1 MKNLFLAGR
10 RNVGQDGI
18 LPPIGNR
25 RAPSLGKLFS
35 RLRPAGGRAIG
46 LLACRFRRTP
56 QRSSLT
62 CMPATLA
69 LAALSISQLFAGD
82 TGVLLPAGTQQ
93 PDSAVFSLDEMSID
107 VHIDN
112 GDARVSIRQIFGSH
126 SAAINE
132 GTYVFALPT
141 RGVVSDF
148 AIWDGLVRIPGVIL
162 ERRRA
167 EEIYESLK
175 SQAIDPGLLEQ
186 GERGDEDARRGS
198 TFTAHIVPIPAF
210 GTKRIEIEYHQ
221 TIPVENLRSAFVIS
235 LKPDAYRAQKA
246 GVLHI
251 SFEMKSAQ
259 PLTGFTITGKQFPLH
274 LTENGPNLV
283 RGVFDGRDVDMTED
297 FAAEWGL
304 AASGTAL
311 QVTAYRNPAEGGSGY
326 FEASALL
333 APKGQTERPRQ
344 VVALFDASLS
354 MQWEKL
360 ERGFQA
366 LDALLHSLR
375 PVDRFNVL
383 TFNGTVHPC
392 FTQVSPAETTRIEQ
406 ALGCVRAQDLRG
418 GTNVDAALEAALS
431 QSVDDG
437 FDPYVVLIGDLGA
450 TGGPIRNGRIAA
462 EYAARWKKLPV
473 ARRPRTYVFA
483 VGDDANQSLARLL
496 AENDG
501 LAEWVRSTEPIEFKL
516 NAFLSKIG
524 RRPLDIKLTATPA
537 GNLDMVYPLS
547 DQFFTGSMAAWVGRY
562 KQPGAAT
569 FAVAPAVQPPVPVT
583 LPTEALEHD
592 QLPRTW
598 AQARVD
604 ALLQKMERE
613 GEDRASIDEIIRLSR
628 KYKFVTPY
636 TSFLAAPRSLLRPRV
651 IRPGDPV
658 LRVHTDPA
666 IESVTALFPFGLVKS
681 LRYLKDEDAWQTRF
695 LAPADMTDGTYSVRL
710 ILRERQGRVYR
721 EAKTFVIASKAPVI
735 RVQLAQ
741 TRVRAGATVHLRVQA
756 SASTRTLTARLYG
769 AGPVWLHWN
778 PGERANTGDIVV
790 PSQLPPGTYALQVI
804 AEDMAH
810 NMGTQEVRLE
820 VVP

>member
-1 MKNLFLAGR
+1 VNA
-10 RNVGQDGI
+10 
-18 LPPIGNR
+18 
-25 RAPSLGKLFS
+25 FS
-35 RLRPAGGRAIG
+35 AL
-46 LLACRFRRTP
+46 
-56 QRSSLT
+56 
-62 CMPATLA
+62 LA
-69 LAALSISQLFAGD
+69 LALSIPQLFAAD
-82 TGVLLPAGTQQ
+82 TGVLLPVGTQQ

-126 SAAINE
+126 SERINE

-221 TIPVENLRSAFVIS
+221 AIAVENLRSAFVIS
-235 LKPDAYRAQKA
+235 LKPDAYRPQKA
-246 GVLHI
+246 GLLHI

-259 PLTGFTITGKQFPLH
+259 PLNGFTVTGKQFPLR
-274 LTENGPNLV
+274 LTENSANLV
-283 RGVFDGRDVDMTED
+283 RGEFDGRNIDLTED

-304 AASGTAL
+304 APSGALL
-311 QVTAYRNPAEGGSGY
+311 QVTAYKNPADGGSGY

-333 APKGQTERPRQ
+333 SAKSQEQRPRQ

-383 TFNGTVHPC
+383 TFNGTVHAC
-392 FTQVSPAETTRIEQ
+392 FSQAGAAETARVEQ
-406 ALGCVRAQDLRG
+406 ALNCVRAQDLRG
-418 GTNVDAALEAALS
+418 GTNLDAALEAALA
-431 QSVDDG
+431 QSADDG
-437 FDPYVVLIGDLGA
+437 FDPYLVLISDLGA
-450 TGGPIRNGRIAA
+450 TEGPIRNRRVAA
-462 EYAARWKKLPV
+462 AYTERWKKLPV

-501 LAEWVRSTEPIEFKL
+501 LSEWVRSTEPMEFKL

-524 RRPLDIKLTATPA
+524 RRPLELNLTATPA

-547 DQFFTGSMAAWVGRY
+547 DQFFTGSRAAWVGRY
-562 KQPGAAT
+562 KQPGPAT
-569 FAVAPAVQPPVPVT
+569 FLVTPAVLPPVLFT
-583 LPTEALEHD
+583 LPAQALEHD

-604 ALLQKMERE
+604 ALLQKIERE

-681 LRYLKDEDAWQTRF
+681 LRYLKEEDAWQTRF
-695 LAPADMTDGTYSVRL
+695 LAPPDMTDGTYSVRL
-710 ILRERQGRVYR
+710 ILRDRQGRVYR

-778 PGERANTGDIVV
+778 AGEKANTGDIVV
-790 PSQLPPGTYALQVI
+790 PAQLPPGIYAMQVI

>member
-1 MKNLFLAGR
+1 VNAFF
-10 RNVGQDGI
+10 
-18 LPPIGNR
+18 
-25 RAPSLGKLFS
+25 APLQSQAF
-35 RLRPAGGRAIG
+35 AA
-46 LLACRFRRTP
+46 LLA
-56 QRSSLT
+56 LV
-62 CMPATLA
+62 
-69 LAALSISQLFAGD
+69 LSTQLFAAD
-82 TGVLLPAGTQQ
+82 SGVLLPVGTQQ

-112 GDARVSIRQIFGSH
+112 GDARVSIRQIFGSR
-126 SAAINE
+126 SGAIHE
-132 GTYVFALPT
+132 GTYVFALPA

-148 AIWDGLVRIPGVIL
+148 AVWDGLVRIPGVIL

-210 GTKRIEIEYHQ
+210 GTKRIEMEYHQ
-221 TIPVENLRSAFVIS
+221 PIAVENLRSAFVIS
-235 LKPDAYRAQKA
+235 LKPGAYRAQQA

-259 PLTGFTITGKQFPLH
+259 PLSGFTVTGKQFPLR

-283 RGVFDGRDVDMTED
+283 RGEFDGRGVDLTED

-304 AASGTAL
+304 AKSGTPL

-326 FEASALL
+326 FEAAALL
-333 APKGQTERPRQ
+333 SPPLAQGALEQHPRQ

-360 ERGFQA
+360 ERSFQA

-375 PVDRFNVL
+375 PADRFNVL
-383 TFNGTVHPC
+383 TFNGTAHAC
-392 FTQVSPAETTRIEQ
+392 FTQPGPAEAARIEQ

-418 GTNVDAALEAALS
+418 GTNLDAALEAALA
-431 QSVDDG
+431 QSADG
-437 FDPYVVLIGDLGA
+437 GPDRLDPDRFNPDRFDPYVVLISDLGA
-450 TGGPIRNGRIAA
+450 TEGPIRNGRIAA
-462 EYAARWKKLPV
+462 AYTERWKKMPA

-501 LAEWVRSTEPIEFKL
+501 LSEWVRSTEPLEFKL

-524 RRPLDIKLTATPA
+524 RRPLDLKLMAAPA
-537 GNLDMVYPLS
+537 GNLDMVYALS
-547 DQFFTGSMAAWVGRY
+547 DRFFTGSLAAWVGRY
-562 KQPGAAT
+562 KQPGALTFSVTPAT
-569 FAVAPAVQPPVPVT
+569 PSVPPAPFT
-583 LPTEALEHD
+583 LPAEALEHD

-604 ALLQKMERE
+604 ALLQKIERE

-666 IESVTALFPFGLVKS
+666 IVSVTALFPFGLMKS
-681 LRYLKDEDAWQTRF
+681 LRYLKEEDAWQTRF
-695 LAPADMTDGTYSVRL
+695 LAPPDMTDGTYNVRL
-710 ILRERQGRVYR
+710 ILRDRQGRVYR
-721 EAKTFVIASKAPVI
+721 EAKSFVIASKAPVI
-735 RVQLAQ
+735 RVQLTQ

-778 PGERANTGDIVV
+778 TAERANTGDILV
-790 PSQLPPGTYALQVI
+790 PAQLPPGTYALQVI
-804 AEDMAH
+804 AEDIAH
-810 NMGTQEVRLE
+810 NIGTQEVRLE

>member
-1 MKNLFLAGR
+1 MIRRTALPIYKRFMK
-10 RNVGQDGI
+10 VGQALSPANPAMTAI
-18 LPPIGNR
+18 
-25 RAPSLGKLFS
+25 
-35 RLRPAGGRAIG
+35 RPVTA
-46 LLACRFRRTP
+46 F
-56 QRSSLT
+56 
-62 CMPATLA
+62 LA
-69 LAALSISQLFAGD
+69 LALSIPQLFAAD
-82 TGVLLPAGTQQ
+82 SGVLLPVGSQQ

-126 SAAINE
+126 SGTIHE

-148 AIWDGLVRIPGVIL
+148 AVWDGLVRIPGVIL

-186 GERGDEDARRGS
+186 GERGEEDARRGS

-210 GTKRIEIEYHQ
+210 GTKRIEMEYHQ
-221 TIPVENLRSAFVIS
+221 PVAVENLRSAFVIS

-259 PLTGFTITGKQFPLH
+259 PLTRFTVTGKQFPLR

-283 RGVFDGRDVDMTED
+283 RGEFDGRGVDLTED
-297 FAAEWGL
+297 FAAEWGMV
-304 AASGTAL
+304 ASGAPL
-311 QVTAYRNPAEGGSGY
+311 QVTAYRNPAEGGDGY
-326 FEASALL
+326 LEAAALL
-333 APKGQTERPRQ
+333 APLGAPVGAPSVQEQRPRQ
-344 VVALFDASLS
+344 LVALFDASLS

-360 ERGFQA
+360 ERSFQA

-375 PVDRFNVL
+375 PADRFNVL
-383 TFNGTVHPC
+383 TFNGTVHTC
-392 FTQVSPAETTRIEQ
+392 FSQPGPADAASIEQ

-418 GTNVDAALEAALS
+418 GTNLNAALEAALA
-431 QSVDDG
+431 QSAADRVDADR
-437 FDPYVVLIGDLGA
+437 FDPYVVLISDLGA
-450 TGGPIRNGRIAA
+450 TEGPIRNGRIAA
-462 EYAARWKKLPV
+462 AYTERWQKLPA

-496 AENDG
+496 AANDG
-501 LAEWVRSTEPIEFKL
+501 LSEWVRSTEPLEFKL

-524 RRPLDIKLTATPA
+524 RRPLELRLTATPA
-537 GNLDMVYPLS
+537 ENLDMVYALS
-547 DQFFTGSMAAWVGRY
+547 DQFFTGSLAAWVGRY

-569 FAVAPAVQPPVPVT
+569 FSAGALTSQVT
-583 LPTEALEHD
+583 LPAEALEHD

-604 ALLQKMERE
+604 ALLQKIERE

-666 IESVTALFPFGLVKS
+666 IVSVTALFPFGLMKS
-681 LRYLKDEDAWQTRF
+681 LRYLKEEDAWQMRF
-695 LAPADMTDGTYSVRL
+695 LAPPDMTDGTYNVRL
-710 ILRERQGRVYR
+710 ILRDRQGRVYR
-721 EAKTFVIASKAPVI
+721 EAKSFVIASKAPVI
-735 RVQLAQ
+735 RVQLTQ
-741 TRVRAGATVHLRVQA
+741 TRVRAGASIHLRVQA
-756 SASTRTLTARLYG
+756 SASTRTLTARLSG

-778 PGERANTGDIVV
+778 PAERTNTGDITV
-790 PSQLPPGTYALQVI
+790 PAQLPPGMYVLQVI

>member
-1 MKNLFLAGR
+1 MKDL
-10 RNVGQDGI
+10 VGQ
-18 LPPIGNR
+18 PIVAAAAFQAALC
-25 RAPSLGKLFS
+25 APRTP
-35 RLRPAGGRAIG
+35 RLSSPA
-46 LLACRFRRTP
+46 LLAV
-56 QRSSLT
+56 
-62 CMPATLA
+62 LA
-69 LAALSISQLFAGD
+69 LAVSTAQLFAAD
-82 TGVLLPAGTQQ
+82 TGVLLPVGSQQ

-112 GDARVSIRQIFGSH
+112 GDARVSMRQIFGSH

-141 RGVVSDF
+141 HGVVSDF

-167 EEIYESLK
+167 EEIYENLK

-221 TIPVENLRSAFVIS
+221 AIAVENLRSAFVIA
-235 LKPDAYRAQKA
+235 LKPGAYRAQKVGA
-246 GVLHI
+246 LHL

-259 PLTGFTITGKQFPLH
+259 PLAGFTVTGKQFALR

-283 RGVFDGRDVDMTED
+283 RGDFDGRDVELTGD

-304 AASGTAL
+304 AASATPL
-311 QVTAYRNPAEGGSGY
+311 QVMAYRNPAEGGSGY
-326 FEASALL
+326 FKASALL
-333 APKGQTERPRQ
+333 AARPGAGGQEQRPRQ
-344 VVALFDASLS
+344 IVALFDASLS

-360 ERGFQA
+360 QRGFQA
-366 LDALLHSLR
+366 LDALLHALR

-383 TFNGTVHPC
+383 TFNGSVHAC
-392 FTQVSPAETTRIEQ
+392 FNQAAPADTARVEQ

-418 GTNVDAALEAALS
+418 GTNVDAALETALA

-437 FDPYVVLIGDLGA
+437 FDPYVVMISDLGA
-450 TGGPIRNGRIAA
+450 TEGPIRNARIAA
-462 EYAARWKKLPV
+462 AYAEHWKKLPV
-473 ARRPRTYVFA
+473 PRRPRTYVFA

-501 LAEWVRSTEPIEFKL
+501 LTEWVRSTEPLEFKL

-524 RRPLDIKLTATPA
+524 RRPLDLKLTATPA
-537 GNLDMVYPLS
+537 GNLDMAYPLS
-547 DQFFTGSMAAWVGRY
+547 DQFFTGSLAAWVGRY
-562 KQPGAAT
+562 KQPGPVSFAAP
-569 FAVAPAVQPPVPVT
+569 PALPPVPVT
-583 LPTEALEHD
+583 LPVEALEHD

-604 ALLQKMERE
+604 ALLQKIERE

-681 LRYLKDEDAWQTRF
+681 LRYLKEEDAWQTRF
-695 LAPADMTDGTYSVRL
+695 LAPPDMTDGTYSVRL
-710 ILRERQGRVYR
+710 ILRDRQGRVYR

-735 RVQLAQ
+735 RVTLAQ

-778 PGERANTGDIVV
+778 AGERANTGDIVV
-790 PSQLPPGTYALQVI
+790 PAQLPPGMYALQVI

>member
-1 MKNLFLAGR
+1 MKHF
-10 RNVGQDGI
+10 VGQPI
-18 LPPIGNR
+18 LAAAGFQPALSTGAPR
-25 RAPSLGKLFS
+25 RFLPQEALPAVLRAVLRVVPSPV
-35 RLRPAGGRAIG
+35 RLNALSA
-46 LLACRFRRTP
+46 L
-56 QRSSLT
+56 
-62 CMPATLA
+62 LA
-69 LAALSISQLFAGD
+69 LALSIPQLFAAD
-82 TGVLLPAGTQQ
+82 SGVLLPVGTQQ

-112 GDARVSIRQIFGSH
+112 GDAHVSIRQIFGSH
-126 SAAINE
+126 SGAINE

-148 AIWDGLVRIPGVIL
+148 AVWDGLVRIPGVIL

-186 GERGDEDARRGS
+186 GERGEEDARRGS

-210 GTKRIEIEYHQ
+210 GTKRIEMEYHQ
-221 TIPVENLRSAFVIS
+221 AIAVENLRSAFVIS
-235 LKPDAYRAQKA
+235 LKPGAYRAQKA

-259 PLTGFTITGKQFPLH
+259 PLSGFTVTGKQFPLR

-283 RGVFDGRDVDMTED
+283 RGEFDGRSVDLTED

-304 AASGTAL
+304 AKSGTPL

-326 FEASALL
+326 FEAAALL
-333 APKGQTERPRQ
+333 AQGAQEQRPRQ

-360 ERGFQA
+360 ERSFQA

-375 PVDRFNVL
+375 PADRFNVL
-383 TFNGTVHPC
+383 TFNGTAHAC
-392 FTQVSPAETTRIEQ
+392 FTQPGPAEAARIEQ

-418 GTNVDAALEAALS
+418 GTNLDAALEAALA
-431 QSVDDG
+431 QSKDG
-437 FDPYVVLIGDLGA
+437 GLDPDRLDPDRFDPYIVLISDLGA
-450 TGGPIRNGRIAA
+450 TEGPIRNGRIAA
-462 EYAARWKKLPV
+462 AYTERWKKMPA

-501 LAEWVRSTEPIEFKL
+501 LSEWVRSTEPLEFKL

-524 RRPLDIKLTATPA
+524 RRPLDLKLTAAPS
-537 GNLDMVYPLS
+537 GNLDMVYALS
-547 DQFFTGSMAAWVGRY
+547 DRFFTGSMAAWVGRY

-569 FAVAPAVQPPVPVT
+569 FSAGGLTSQVT
-583 LPTEALEHD
+583 LPEQALEHD

-604 ALLQKMERE
+604 ALLQKIERE

-666 IESVTALFPFGLVKS
+666 IVSVTALFPFGLVKS
-681 LRYLKDEDAWQTRF
+681 LRYLKEEDAWQTRF
-695 LAPADMTDGTYSVRL
+695 LAPPDMTDGTYSVRL
-710 ILRERQGRVYR
+710 ILRDRQGRVYR
-721 EAKTFVIASKAPVI
+721 EAKSFVIASKAPVI
-735 RVQLAQ
+735 RVQFTQ

-769 AGPVWLHWN
+769 AGPVWLYWN
-778 PGERANTGDIVV
+778 TAERANTGDILV
-790 PSQLPPGTYALQVI
+790 PAQLPPGIYALQVI
-804 AEDMAH
+804 AEDIAH
-810 NMGTQEVRLE
+810 NIGTQEVRLE

>member
-1 MKNLFLAGR
+1 MK
-10 RNVGQDGI
+10 VGQA
-18 LPPIGNR
+18 L
-25 RAPSLGKLFS
+25 S
-35 RLRPAGGRAIG
+35 PANPATTAI
-46 LLACRFRRTP
+46 LLA
-56 QRSSLT
+56 LT
-62 CMPATLA
+62 
-69 LAALSISQLFAGD
+69 LSIPRLFAAD
-82 TGVLLPAGTQQ
+82 SGVLLPVGTQQ
-93 PDSAVFSLDEMSID
+93 PDSAVFSLDEISID

-112 GDARVSIRQIFGSH
+112 GDARISIRQIFGSH
-126 SAAINE
+126 SGTINE
-132 GTYVFALPT
+132 GTYVFALPA

-148 AIWDGLVRIPGVIL
+148 AVWDGLVRIPGVIL

-186 GERGDEDARRGS
+186 GERGEEDARRGS

-210 GTKRIEIEYHQ
+210 GTKRIEMEYHQ
-221 TIPVENLRSAFVIS
+221 SIAVENLRSAFVIS
-235 LKPDAYRAQKA
+235 LKPGAYRAQKA

-259 PLTGFTITGKQFPLH
+259 PLSGFTVTGKQFPLR
-274 LTENGPNLV
+274 LTENRPNLV
-283 RGVFDGRDVDMTED
+283 RGEFDGRGVDLTDD

-304 AASGTAL
+304 ATSGTPL
-311 QVTAYRNPAEGGSGY
+311 QVTAYRSLAEGGSGY
-326 FEASALL
+326 FQAAALL
-333 APKGQTERPRQ
+333 APLGAQREQRPRQ

-360 ERGFQA
+360 ERSFQA

-375 PVDRFNVL
+375 PADRFNVL
-383 TFNGTVHPC
+383 TFNGTAHAC
-392 FTQVSPAETTRIEQ
+392 FNQPGPADAARIEE

-418 GTNVDAALEAALS
+418 GTNLDAALEAALA
-431 QSVDDG
+431 QNADAGFDPDRFDPDR
-437 FDPYVVLIGDLGA
+437 FDPYVVLISDLGA
-450 TGGPIRNGRIAA
+450 TEGPIRNGRIAA
-462 EYAARWKKLPV
+462 AYTERWKKLSV

-501 LAEWVRSTEPIEFKL
+501 LSEWVRSTEPIEFKL

-524 RRPLDIKLTATPA
+524 RRPLDLTLTSTPA
-537 GNLDMVYPLS
+537 GNLDMVYALS
-547 DQFFTGSMAAWVGRY
+547 DQFFTGSLAAWVGRY
-562 KQPGAAT
+562 KQPGPAT
-569 FAVAPAVQPPVPVT
+569 FSVTPPASPAVPSIPVTVTKVTPAVLPPVLVT
-583 LPTEALEHD
+583 LPAEASEHD

-604 ALLQKMERE
+604 ALLQKIERE

-658 LRVHTDPA
+658 LRVHTDLA
-666 IESVTALFPFGLVKS
+666 IVSVTALFPFGLTKS
-681 LRYLKDEDAWQTRF
+681 LRYLKEEDAWQTRF
-695 LAPADMTDGTYSVRL
+695 LAPTDMTDGTYTVRL
-710 ILRERQGRVYR
+710 ILRDRQGRVYR
-721 EAKTFVIASKAPVI
+721 EAKSFVIASKAPVI
-735 RVQLAQ
+735 RVQLTQ
-741 TRVRAGATVHLRVQA
+741 TRVRAGASVHLRVQA

-778 PGERANTGDIVV
+778 PVERANTGDIMV
-790 PSQLPPGTYALQVI
+790 PAQLPPGTYALQVI

>member
-1 MKNLFLAGR
+1 M
-10 RNVGQDGI
+10 
-18 LPPIGNR
+18 NR
-25 RAPSLGKLFS
+25 RLRAQQSRYALLCNCLQLGKCVLPSRGGARFS
-35 RLRPAGGRAIG
+35 LPI
-46 LLACRFRRTP
+46 
-56 QRSSLT
+56 
-62 CMPATLA
+62 LA
-69 LAALSISQLFAGD
+69 LSLPLFAAD
-82 TGVLLPAGTQQ
+82 SGVLLPVGTQQ
-93 PDSAVFSLDEMSID
+93 PDSAIFSLNEMSID

-112 GDARVSIRQIFGSH
+112 GDARVSIRQIFASH
-126 SAAINE
+126 SGAINE

-148 AIWDGLVRIPGVIL
+148 AVWDGLVRIPGVIL

-198 TFTAHIVPIPAF
+198 TFTAHIMPIPAF
-210 GTKRIEIEYHQ
+210 GTKRIEMEYHQ
-221 TIPVENLRSAFVIS
+221 RIAVENLRSAFVIS

-251 SFEMKSAQ
+251 SFELKSAQ
-259 PLTGFTITGKQFPLH
+259 PVSGFAVTGKQYPLR
-274 LTENGPNLV
+274 LTENSPNLV
-283 RGVFDGRDVDMTED
+283 RGEFDGRGVDLTED
-297 FAAEWGL
+297 FAAEWGV
-304 AASGTAL
+304 ANSGTPL

-326 FEASALL
+326 FEAAALL
-333 APKGQTERPRQ
+333 APKAEEQHPRQ

-360 ERGFQA
+360 ERSFQA
-366 LDALLHSLR
+366 LDGLLHSLR

-383 TFNGTVHPC
+383 TFNGTVHAC
-392 FTQVSPAETTRIEQ
+392 FDQPGAAEPARVEQ
-406 ALGCVRAQDLRG
+406 ALACVRAQDLRG
-418 GTNVDAALEAALS
+418 GTNLDAALEAALA
-431 QSVDDG
+431 QSADDEH
-437 FDPYVVLIGDLGA
+437 DPYIVLISDLGA
-450 TGGPIRNGRIAA
+450 TEGPIRNSRIAA
-462 EYAARWKKLPV
+462 AYAGRWKKLSV
-473 ARRPRTYVFA
+473 QQRPRTYVFA
-483 VGDDANQSLARLL
+483 VGDDANQSMARLL

-501 LAEWVRSTEPIEFKL
+501 LAEWVRSTEPLEFKL

-524 RRPLDIKLTATPA
+524 RRPLDLKLTAA
-537 GNLDMVYPLS
+537 NLDMVYPLS
-547 DQFFTGSMAAWVGRY
+547 DQFFTGSLADWVGRY
-562 KQPGAAT
+562 KQPGPAT
-569 FAVAPAVQPPVPVT
+569 FSVTPAVVPPVAVT
-583 LPTEALEHD
+583 LPAQALEHD

-604 ALLQKMERE
+604 SLLQKIERE

-666 IESVTALFPFGLVKS
+666 IVSVTALFPFGLVKS
-681 LRYLKDEDAWQTRF
+681 LRYLKEEDAWQTRF
-695 LAPADMTDGTYSVRL
+695 LAPSDMTDGTYSVRL
-710 ILRERQGRVYR
+710 ILRDRRGSVYR

-735 RVQLAQ
+735 RVQLTQ
-741 TRVRAGATVHLRVQA
+741 TRVRAGATLHLRVEA

-778 PGERANTGDIVV
+778 ATERANTGDIVV
-790 PSQLPPGTYALQVI
+790 PAQLPPGTYALQVI

>member
-1 MKNLFLAGR
+1 MRRFVGRPILAAAVFQAVLFAADSGVL
-10 RNVGQDGI
+10 V
-18 LPPIGNR
+18 
-25 RAPSLGKLFS
+25 
-35 RLRPAGGRAIG
+35 PAG
-46 LLACRFRRTP
+46 
-56 QRSSLT
+56 S
-62 CMPATLA
+62 
-69 LAALSISQLFAGD
+69 
-82 TGVLLPAGTQQ
+82 QQ
-93 PDSAVFSLDEMSID
+93 PDAGVFSLDEMSID
-107 VHIDN
+107 IHIDN
-112 GDARVSIRQIFGSH
+112 GDARVAIRQIFGSH
-126 SAAINE
+126 SGVINE

-148 AIWDGLVRIPGVIL
+148 AVWDGLVRIPGVIL

-198 TFTAHIVPIPAF
+198 TFTAHIVPIPGF
-210 GTKRIEIEYHQ
+210 GTKRIEMEYHQ
-221 TIPVENLRSAFVIS
+221 TIAVENLRSAFVAS

-246 GVLHI
+246 GLLHI

-259 PLTGFTITGKQFPLH
+259 PLSGFEVTSKQFPLK
-274 LTENGPNLV
+274 LTENGPTLV
-283 RGVFDGRDVDMTED
+283 RGEFDGRGADLTED
-297 FAAEWGL
+297 FAVGWGL
-304 AASGTAL
+304 ATTGPAL
-311 QVTAYRNPAEGGSGY
+311 QVIAYRNPAEGGSGY

-333 APKGQTERPRQ
+333 AQKAQEQRPRQ

-375 PVDRFNVL
+375 PVDHFNVL
-383 TFNGTVHPC
+383 TFNGTVHAC
-392 FTQVSPAETTRIEQ
+392 FTQAGPADSARIEQ

-418 GTNVDAALEAALS
+418 GTNLDAALEAALA
-431 QSVDDG
+431 QNLDDG
-437 FDPYVVLIGDLGA
+437 FDPYVVLISDLGA
-450 TGGPIRNGRIAA
+450 TEGPIRNGRIAA
-462 EYAARWKKLPV
+462 AYTERWKKLAV

-501 LAEWVRSTEPIEFKL
+501 ISEWVRSTEPIEFKL

-524 RRPLDIKLTATPA
+524 RRPLDLKLTAT
-537 GNLDMVYPLS
+537 NLDMVYPLS
-547 DQFFTGSMAAWVGRY
+547 DQFFTGSLAAWVGRY
-562 KQPGAAT
+562 QQPGAVT
-569 FAVAPAVQPPVPVT
+569 FSVTPAITPPVPVT
-583 LPTEALEHD
+583 LPAEALEHD

-604 ALLQKMERE
+604 ALLQKIERE

-666 IESVTALFPFGLVKS
+666 IVSITALFPFGLVKS

-695 LAPADMTDGTYSVRL
+695 LAPPDMTDGTYSVRL
-710 ILRERQGRVYR
+710 ILRDRQGRVYR
-721 EAKTFVIASKAPVI
+721 EAKSFVIASKAPVI

-741 TRVRAGATVHLRVQA
+741 SRVRAGGTVHLRVQA

-769 AGPVWLHWN
+769 AGPVWLHWSAE
-778 PGERANTGDIVV
+778 ERANTGDIVV
-790 PSQLPPGTYALQVI
+790 PSQLPPGIYALQVI

>member
-1 MKNLFLAGR
+1 MTRQFVGQPILAAAGFQPALGSPAHGSLFLA
-10 RNVGQDGI
+10 
-18 LPPIGNR
+18 L
-25 RAPSLGKLFS
+25 
-35 RLRPAGGRAIG
+35 
-46 LLACRFRRTP
+46 
-56 QRSSLT
+56 
-62 CMPATLA
+62 LA
-69 LAALSISQLFAGD
+69 LALSIPHLSAAD
-82 TGVLLPAGTQQ
+82 SGVLLPTGAQQ
-93 PDSAVFSLDEMSID
+93 PDSAIFSLEEMSID

-112 GDARVSIRQIFGSH
+112 GDARVSIRQIFRSH

-132 GTYVFALPT
+132 GTYVFALPA

-148 AIWDGLVRIPGVIL
+148 AVWDGLVRIPGVIL

-210 GTKRIEIEYHQ
+210 GTKRIEMEYHQ
-221 TIPVENLRSAFVIS
+221 LIAVENLRSAFVIS

-259 PLTGFTITGKQFPLH
+259 PLSGFTVTGKQFPLR

-283 RGVFDGRDVDMTED
+283 RGEFDGSAVDLTED
-297 FAAEWGL
+297 FAVEWGL
-304 AASGTAL
+304 ATSGTPL

-326 FEASALL
+326 FEAAALL
-333 APKGQTERPRQ
+333 APLPSPNAPQQRPRQ

-360 ERGFQA
+360 ERSFQT

-375 PVDRFNVL
+375 PADRFNVL
-383 TFNGTVHPC
+383 TFNGAVHAC
-392 FTQVSPAETTRIEQ
+392 FNEPGPADAARVEQ

-418 GTNVDAALEAALS
+418 GTNLDAALEAALS
-431 QSVDDG
+431 QSADG
-437 FDPYVVLIGDLGA
+437 VFDPYIVLISDVGA
-450 TGGPIRNGRIAA
+450 TEGPIRNGRIAA
-462 EYAARWKKLPV
+462 AYSERWKKLPA
-473 ARRPRTYVFA
+473 ARRPRTYIFA

-501 LAEWVRSTEPIEFKL
+501 LSEWVRSTEPLEFKL

-524 RRPLDIKLTATPA
+524 RRPLDLKLSATPT
-537 GNLDMVYPLS
+537 GNLDMVYALS
-547 DQFFTGSMAAWVGRY
+547 DQFFTGSLAAWVGRY
-562 KQPGAAT
+562 KQPGASTFSVTPPTAT
-569 FAVAPAVQPPVPVT
+569 PPVLVT
-583 LPTEALEHD
+583 LPAQALDHD

-604 ALLQKMERE
+604 ALLQKIERE

-666 IESVTALFPFGLVKS
+666 IVSVTALFPFGLMKS
-681 LRYLKDEDAWQTRF
+681 LRYLKEEDAWQTRF
-695 LAPADMTDGTYSVRL
+695 LAPPDMTDGTYNVRL
-710 ILRERQGRVYR
+710 ILRDRQGRVYR
-721 EAKTFVIASKAPVI
+721 EAKSFVIASQAPVI
-735 RVQLAQ
+735 RVQLMQ
-741 TRVRAGATVHLRVQA
+741 TRVRSGATVHLRVQA
-756 SASTRTLTARLYG
+756 SASTRTLTARLSG

-778 PGERANTGDIVV
+778 TAERANTGDILV
-790 PSQLPPGTYALQVI
+790 PAQLPPGTYALQVI
-804 AEDMAH
+804 AEDIAH
-810 NMGTQEVRLE
+810 NIGTQEVRLE
-820 VVP
+820 VIP

>member
-1 MKNLFLAGR
+1 MNTFGAHYVRQASRPVVAGCTPAR
-10 RNVGQDGI
+10 FASGGE
-18 LPPIGNR
+18 G
-25 RAPSLGKLFS
+25 PSPTRVNAACLS
-35 RLRPAGGRAIG
+35 
-46 LLACRFRRTP
+46 LLAL
-56 QRSSLT
+56 S
-62 CMPATLA
+62 
-69 LAALSISQLFAGD
+69 LSIPQLFAAD
-82 TGVLLPAGTQQ
+82 SGVLLPVGAQQ

-107 VHIDN
+107 IHIDN

-126 SAAINE
+126 SPAINE
-132 GTYVFALPT
+132 GAYVFALPAHA
-141 RGVVSDF
+141 VVSDF
-148 AIWDGLVRIPGVIL
+148 AVWDGLVRIPGVIL

-167 EEIYESLK
+167 EEIYDSLK

-198 TFTAHIVPIPAF
+198 AFTAHIMPIPAF
-210 GTKRIEIEYHQ
+210 GTKRIEMEYHQ
-221 TIPVENLRSAFVIS
+221 RIAVENLRSAFVIS

-259 PLTGFTITGKQFPLH
+259 PVSGFAVTGKQFPLR

-283 RGVFDGRDVDMTED
+283 RGEFDGRDVNLTED
-297 FAAEWGL
+297 FAAEWGSV
-304 AASGTAL
+304 ASATPL

-326 FEASALL
+326 FQAAALL
-333 APKGQTERPRQ
+333 APKPQEQRSRQ

-360 ERGFQA
+360 EHGFQA
-366 LDALLHSLR
+366 LDGLLHSLR
-375 PVDRFNVL
+375 PVDHFNVL
-383 TFNGTVHPC
+383 TFNGAVHAC
-392 FTQVSPAETTRIEQ
+392 FNQPGPAETARVEQ
-406 ALGCVRAQDLRG
+406 ALGCVRARDLRG
-418 GTNVDAALEAALS
+418 GTNLDAALEAALA
-431 QSVDDG
+431 QSVDDAS
-437 FDPYVVLIGDLGA
+437 DPYIVLISDLGA
-450 TGGPIRNGRIAA
+450 TEGPIRNGRIAA
-462 EYAARWKKLPV
+462 AYADRWKKLP
-473 ARRPRTYVFA
+473 AAKRPRTYVFA

-496 AENDG
+496 AQNDG
-501 LAEWVRSTEPIEFKL
+501 LSEWVRSTEPMEFKL

-524 RRPLDIKLTATPA
+524 QRPFDLKLTATPA
-537 GNLDMVYPLS
+537 ANLDMVYPLA
-547 DQFFTGSMAAWVGRY
+547 DEFFTGSLAAWVGRY
-562 KQPGAAT
+562 KQPGPAT
-569 FAVAPAVQPPVPVT
+569 FSITPALVPPVPVT
-583 LPTEALEHD
+583 LPAQALEHD

-604 ALLQKMERE
+604 ALLQKIERE

-681 LRYLKDEDAWQTRF
+681 LRYLKEEDAWQTRF
-695 LAPADMTDGTYSVRL
+695 LAPPDMTDGTYSVRL
-710 ILRERQGRVYR
+710 ILRDRQGRVYR

-741 TRVRAGATVHLRVQA
+741 ARVRAGATVHLRVQA

-778 PGERANTGDIVV
+778 TAERANTGDITV
-790 PSQLPPGTYALQVI
+790 PAQLPPGVYSLQVI

>member
-1 MKNLFLAGR
+1 
-10 RNVGQDGI
+10 
-18 LPPIGNR
+18 
-25 RAPSLGKLFS
+25 
-35 RLRPAGGRAIG
+35 
-46 LLACRFRRTP
+46 
-56 QRSSLT
+56 
-62 CMPATLA
+62 
-69 LAALSISQLFAGD
+69 
-82 TGVLLPAGTQQ
+82 
-93 PDSAVFSLDEMSID
+93 
-107 VHIDN
+107 
-112 GDARVSIRQIFGSH
+112 
-126 SAAINE
+126 
-132 GTYVFALPT
+132 
-141 RGVVSDF
+141 
-148 AIWDGLVRIPGVIL
+148 
-162 ERRRA
+162 
-167 EEIYESLK
+167 
-175 SQAIDPGLLEQ
+175 
-186 GERGDEDARRGS
+186 
-198 TFTAHIVPIPAF
+198 
-210 GTKRIEIEYHQ
+210 
-221 TIPVENLRSAFVIS
+221 
-235 LKPDAYRAQKA
+235 
-246 GVLHI
+246 
-251 SFEMKSAQ
+251 MKSAQ
-259 PLTGFTITGKQFPLH
+259 ALSGFTMTGKQFPLH
-274 LTENGPNLV
+274 LTENGANLV
-283 RGVFDGRDVDMTED
+283 RGEFNGHDVDLTED
-297 FAAEWGL
+297 FATEWGL
-304 AASGTAL
+304 APSGSPL

-333 APKGQTERPRQ
+333 APKSQEQRPRQ

-383 TFNGTVHPC
+383 TFNGTVHAC
-392 FTQVSPAETTRIEQ
+392 FNQAGPAETARVEQ

-418 GTNVDAALEAALS
+418 GTNLDAALEATLA
-431 QSVDDG
+431 QRVDDG
-437 FDPYVVLIGDLGA
+437 FDPYVVLISDLGA
-450 TGGPIRNGRIAA
+450 TEGPIRNGRISAA
-462 EYAARWKKLPV
+462 YTERWKKLPV

-483 VGDDANQSLARLL
+483 VGDDANQSLARLM

-501 LAEWVRSTEPIEFKL
+501 LSEWVRSTEPMEFKL

-524 RRPLDIKLTATPA
+524 RRPLDLKLTATPA

-547 DQFFTGSMAAWVGRY
+547 DQFFTGSLAAWVGRY
-562 KQPGAAT
+562 KQPGPAT
-569 FAVAPAVQPPVPVT
+569 FLVTPAVLPPVLFT
-583 LPTEALEHD
+583 LPVQALEHD

-604 ALLQKMERE
+604 ALLQKIERE

-695 LAPADMTDGTYSVRL
+695 LAPPDMTDGTYSVRL
-710 ILRERQGRVYR
+710 ILRDKQGRVYR

-769 AGPVWLHWN
+769 TGPVWLHWN
-778 PGERANTGDIVV
+778 AGERANTGDIVV
-790 PSQLPPGTYALQVI
+790 PAQLPPGMYALQVI

>member
-1 MKNLFLAGR
+1 MKHF
-10 RNVGQDGI
+10 VGQPI
-18 LPPIGNR
+18 LAAAGFQPAFFASWYVGFR
-25 RAPSLGKLFS
+25 RQRRTRQRPS
-35 RLRPAGGRAIG
+35 PARVNASYA
-46 LLACRFRRTP
+46 LLAI
-56 QRSSLT
+56 
-62 CMPATLA
+62 
-69 LAALSISQLFAGD
+69 ALSIPQLFAAD
-82 TGVLLPAGTQQ
+82 SGVLLPVGSQQ

-126 SAAINE
+126 SGAINE

-148 AIWDGLVRIPGVIL
+148 AVWDGLVRIPGVIL

-186 GERGDEDARRGS
+186 GERGEEDARRGS

-210 GTKRIEIEYHQ
+210 GTKRIEMEYHQ
-221 TIPVENLRSAFVIS
+221 PIAVENLRSAFVIS
-235 LKPDAYRAQKA
+235 LKPGAYRAQKA

-259 PLTGFTITGKQFPLH
+259 PLSGFTVTGKQFPLR

-283 RGVFDGRDVDMTED
+283 RGEFDGRGVDLTED
-297 FAAEWGL
+297 FAAEWDL
-304 AASGTAL
+304 AASGTPL
-311 QVTAYRNPAEGGSGY
+311 QVTAYRNPAEGGAGY
-326 FEASALL
+326 FEAAALL
-333 APKGQTERPRQ
+333 VPPGAPRAQEQRPRQ

-360 ERGFQA
+360 ERSFQA

-375 PVDRFNVL
+375 PADRFNVL
-383 TFNGTVHPC
+383 TFNGTVQKC
-392 FTQVSPAETTRIEQ
+392 FNQPGPADAARIEQ

-418 GTNVDAALEAALS
+418 GTNLDAALEAALA
-431 QSVDDG
+431 QSADDE
-437 FDPYVVLIGDLGA
+437 FDPYVVLISDLGA
-450 TGGPIRNGRIAA
+450 TEGPIRNGRIAA
-462 EYAARWKKLPV
+462 AYTERWKKLPA

-501 LAEWVRSTEPIEFKL
+501 LSEWVRSTEPMEFKL

-524 RRPLDIKLTATPA
+524 QRPLDLKLTATPA
-537 GNLDMVYPLS
+537 GNLDMVYALS
-547 DQFFTGSMAAWVGRY
+547 DQFFTGSLAAWVGRY

-569 FAVAPAVQPPVPVT
+569 FSVTPPAPKVAPAVLPPVLFT
-583 LPTEALEHD
+583 LPAEALDHD

-604 ALLQKMERE
+604 ALLQKIERE

-666 IESVTALFPFGLVKS
+666 IVSVTALFPFGLMKS
-681 LRYLKDEDAWQTRF
+681 LRYLKEEDAWQTRF
-695 LAPADMTDGTYSVRL
+695 LAPPDMTDGTYNVRL
-710 ILRERQGRVYR
+710 ILRDRQGRVYR
-721 EAKTFVIASKAPVI
+721 EAKSFVIASKAPVI
-735 RVQLAQ
+735 RVQLTQ
-741 TRVRAGATVHLRVQA
+741 TRVRAGASVHLRVQA
-756 SASTRTLTARLYG
+756 SASTRTLTARLSG

-778 PGERANTGDIVV
+778 PAERANTGDILV
-790 PSQLPPGTYALQVI
+790 PAQLPPGTYALQVI

>member
-1 MKNLFLAGR
+1 MMG
-10 RNVGQDGI
+10 V
-18 LPPIGNR
+18 
-25 RAPSLGKLFS
+25 S
-35 RLRPAGGRAIG
+35 RFAQRPLWA
-46 LLACRFRRTP
+46 L
-56 QRSSLT
+56 
-62 CMPATLA
+62 LA
-69 LAALSISQLFAGD
+69 LALLPVRSFAADG
-82 TGVLLPAGTQQ
+82 GVLLPVGAQQ

-107 VHIDN
+107 IHIDN

-126 SAAINE
+126 SPNINE
-132 GTYVFALPT
+132 GTYVFALPA

-148 AIWDGLVRIPGVIL
+148 AVWDGLVRIPGVIL

-210 GTKRIEIEYHQ
+210 GTKRIEMEYHQ
-221 TIPVENLRSAFVIS
+221 SIAVENLRSAFVIA
-235 LKPDAYRAQKA
+235 LKPGAYRAQTA
-246 GVLHI
+246 GLLHI
-251 SFEMKSAQ
+251 SFELKSAH
-259 PLTGFTITGKQFPLH
+259 PLTGFTVAAKQFPLR
-274 LTENGPNLV
+274 LTENGPALV
-283 RGVFDGRDVDMTED
+283 RGEFDGRDVPLTED

-304 AASGTAL
+304 ATSATPL
-311 QVTAYRNPAEGGSGY
+311 QVTAYRNPAESGSGY
-326 FEASALL
+326 FQAAALL
-333 APKGQTERPRQ
+333 PPKTQEQRPRQ
-344 VVALFDASLS
+344 VIALFDASLS

-366 LDALLHSLR
+366 LDTLLHSLR
-375 PVDRFNVL
+375 RADTFNVL
-383 TFNGTVHPC
+383 TFNSAARAC
-392 FTQVSPAETTRIEQ
+392 FTQPSPANPARNEQ
-406 ALGCVRAQDLRG
+406 ALACVRAQDLRG
-418 GTNVDAALEAALS
+418 GTNLDAALEAALA
-431 QSVDDG
+431 QSAG
-437 FDPYVVLIGDLGA
+437 NPSDPYVVLISDLGA
-450 TGGPIRNGRIAA
+450 TEGPIRNGRIASAYA
-462 EYAARWKKLPV
+462 ERWKKLPA

-501 LAEWVRSTEPIEFKL
+501 LSEWVRSTEPIEFKL

-524 RRPLDIKLTATPA
+524 QRPLDPKLTATPT

-547 DQFFTGSMAAWVGRY
+547 DQFFAGSLAAWVGRY
-562 KQPGAAT
+562 KRPGALT
-569 FAVAPAVQPPVPVT
+569 LSIPPAPVPPVLVT
-583 LPTEALEHD
+583 LPAQALEHD

-604 ALLQKMERE
+604 ALLQKIERE

-666 IESVTALFPFGLVKS
+666 IVSVTALFPFGLIKS
-681 LRYLKDEDAWQTRF
+681 LRYLKEEDAWQTRF
-695 LAPADMTDGTYSVRL
+695 LAPPGMTDGTYNVRL
-710 ILRERQGRVYR
+710 ILRDRQGRVYR
-721 EAKTFVIASKAPVI
+721 EAKSFVIASKAPVI

-741 TRVRAGATVHLRVQA
+741 TRVRAGETVHLRVQA
-756 SASTRTLTARLYG
+756 SSSTRTLTARLYG
-769 AGPVWLHWN
+769 SGPVWLHWN
-778 PGERANTGDIVV
+778 AAERANTADIVV
-790 PSQLPPGTYALQVI
+790 PSQLPPAAYSLQVI

-810 NMGTQEVRLE
+810 NIATQEVRLE